1 MCLSINEK
9 IHKQRL
15 LFIKPKPLVA
25 KTNIRVVKV
34 LEQIIDLYY
43 TPYRRMYVF
52 FDTDGV
58 MECKKTTLGLKRQFF
73 SGRNYWWVNEGYH
86 SYVNS
91 LAAEPILINISGS
104 LIFNAVIPKGSLYYI
119 GKNGDVV
126 SDQLIILNHCYN
138 GDEYSFHNLTYIET
152 YDQLRTL

>member
-15 LFIKPKPLVA
+15 FFIKPKPLVA

-34 LEQIIDLYY
+34 LEQISDSYY
-43 TPYRRMYVF
+43 TPYQGMCVF
-52 FDTDGV
+52 FDANCV

-73 SGRNYWWVNEGYH
+73 SGRNYWIVNEGYH

-91 LAAEPILINISGS
+91 LAAEPILMSTSGS

-138 GDEYSFHNLTYIET
+138 GDEYSFHNLTNIET